1 MNEPK
6 RNKVARK
13 WLRTALHAALA
24 PLPSA
29 LKVPIYRHAFGFRIG
44 AGAHIGCSLLDVDH
58 LELGDGARV
67 GHGNVLTGTRSV
79 RLGVGAEIGYGN
91 ILRGGDEIVLDR
103 FATVLRFN
111 VLNSIPDNDC
121 EGPTDPRLHLG
132 PGAYV
137 VSGHRLDFTDRIT
150 LGTNVIVA
158 GRNSS
163 LWTHN
168 RQSTRPIAIGDF
180 CYLGSEVRI
189 APGASLGDWSIL
201 GMGAVLAGS
210 AAAHTVHGGV
220 PAKPIRAINDE
231 DERVLA
237 KKSKK
242 EIPEDAY

>member
-1 MNEPK
+1 MKP
-6 RNKVARK
+6 RSL
-13 WLRTALHAALA
+13 LRAALHAAVA
-24 PLPSA
+24 VLPSA
-29 LKVPIYRHAFGFRIG
+29 VKVPIYRHAFGFKIGRGARIG
-44 AGAHIGCSLLDVDH
+44 LSFLDVDH
-58 LELGDGARV
+58 LELGDGARI
-67 GHGNVLTGTRSV
+67 GHGNLFTRTRAV
-79 RLGVGAEIGYGN
+79 RLGAGAEVGFCN

-132 PGAYV
+132 AGAYV
-137 VSGHRLDFTDRIT
+137 VSGHRLDFTNRLT
-150 LGTNVIVA
+150 LGKNVIVA

-168 RQSTRPIAIGDF
+168 RQATRPIAIGDF
-180 CYLGSEVRI
+180 CYLGSEVRV

-201 GMGAVLAGS
+201 AMGAVLAGVG
-210 AAAHTVHGGV
+210 AARQVHGGV
-220 PAKPIRAINDE
+220 PARPLRAIGAD
-231 DERVLA
+231 DERILA